1 MATKITRRKT
11 SRFRGIAAEERQAQ
25 RRSMLIDA
33 GLEVFGTVG
42 FHAATVRAICTHANL
57 TERYFYESFENRE
70 ALFAAVYEHLVSHL
84 RDALVAA
91 LLPAPRDVGTMARAG
106 LTTLFGAMRDDPRY
120 MRILFVDVFTVSDE
134 VDRLSRRATGGFAQ
148 LVQTLVETMY
158 PQDRRAG
165 LDPRLVAHGLVGA
178 AMNTVMYWA
187 YGGYKEPLE
196 TVVHNCAVLFEA
208 LGAYFP
214 QAAPTKTKSRS
225 GKA

>member
-1 MATKITRRKT
+1 MATKTTRRKT

-42 FHAATVRAICTHANL
+42 FHAATVRAICAHAKL
-57 TERYFYESFENRE
+57 TERYFYESFDNRE
-70 ALFAAVYEHLVSHL
+70 ALFAAVYEHLTGSL

-91 LLPAPRDVGTMARAG
+91 LLPAPRDVGAMARAG
-106 LTTLFGAMRDDPRY
+106 LNTLFGAMRDDPRY

-158 PQDRRAG
+158 PEDRRAG
-165 LDPRLVAHGLVGA
+165 LDPRLISHGLVGA

-187 YGGYKEPLE
+187 YGGYKEPLDA
-196 TVVHNCAVLFEA
+196 VVHNCAVLFEA
-208 LGAYFP
+208 LGAYLP
-214 QAAPTKTKSRS
+214 QAPLTKPRAKS
-225 GKA
+225 GKS